1 MTIERRRPK
10 KWYRRL
16 ERWMVGIAMGIMA
29 FVLEKAVM
37 HAVKKGEVPKPPE
50 EPKEPPPTTVTSKGG
65 AVDL

>member
-1 MTIERRRPK
+1 VSVEHRRPK

-37 HAVKKGEVPKPPE
+37 HAVKKGEVRPPPE
-50 EPKEPPPTTVTSKGG
+50 ELTEPVPTTLTSKGG
-65 AVDL
+65 KVDL

>member
-1 MTIERRRPK
+1 VSVEHRRPK

-37 HAVKKGEVPKPPE
+37 HAVKKGEVPPPAE
-50 EPKEPPPTTVTSKGG
+50 ELTEPPATTMTSRGG
-65 AVDL
+65 KVDL

>member
-50 EPKEPPPTTVTSKGG
+50 EPKEPPITMTSKGG

>member
-1 MTIERRRPK
+1 VSVERRRPK

-37 HAVKKGEVPKPPE
+37 HSVKKGEVPPPPE
-50 EPKEPPPTTVTSKGG
+50 EPEEPPTTTLTSKGG
-65 AVDL
+65 KVDV

>member
-1 MTIERRRPK
+1 
-10 KWYRRL
+10 
-16 ERWMVGIAMGIMA
+16 MVGIAMGIMA

-50 EPKEPPPTTVTSKGG
+50 ELKEPPPTTMTSKGG

>member
-50 EPKEPPPTTVTSKGG
+50 ELKELPTTMTSKGG

>member
-37 HAVKKGEVPKPPE
+37 HTVKKGEVPKPPE
-50 EPKEPPPTTVTSKGG
+50 ELKEPPPTTMTSKGG

>member
-1 MTIERRRPK
+1 MVVEHRRPK

-37 HAVKKGEVPKPPE
+37 HAVKKGEVPAPAE
-50 EPKEPPPTTVTSKGG
+50 EPIQSPPTTLTSKGG
-65 AVDL
+65 KVDL

>member
-1 MTIERRRPK
+1 VSVEHRRPK

-37 HAVKKGEVPKPPE
+37 HAVKKGEVPPPTE
-50 EPKEPPPTTVTSKGG
+50 DPTEPPPTTMTSKGG
-65 AVDL
+65 KVDL

>member
-1 MTIERRRPK
+1 
-10 KWYRRL
+10 
-16 ERWMVGIAMGIMA
+16 MVGIAMGIMA

-50 EPKEPPPTTVTSKGG
+50 ELKELPTTMTSKGG